1 MGICVICYGKSG
13 SGKSRSLK
21 NFAEDEIC
29 LINVE
34 GKSLP
39 FRHTFKYMAKTD
51 DVNVILEAIKKLP
64 PQIKTV
70 VIDDCGYIMT
80 HYFMKNH
87 RNMKG
92 NAQFDMYNQIADDM
106 CALIN
111 GIKKLPDDFIV
122 YLIFHEETSDYGET
136 KLLTIG
142 KLLDQKAPLI
152 GMVTIA
158 LRCMSDGGRHF
169 FRTVTDGSDITK
181 APEEMF
187 QGEEI
192 ENDLKAVDA
201 AIREYYNIPIPEQK
215 PVSATKANKKTKE
228 GKADG

>member
-1 MGICVICYGKSG
+1 MGIPCIIYGKSG
-13 SGKSRSLK
+13 SGKSRSMK
-21 NFAEDEIC
+21 NFGTEEIC

-39 FRHTFKYMAKTD
+39 FRHTFKYTAKAD
-51 DVNVILEAIKKLP
+51 DVNVILGAIKKLP
-64 PQIKTV
+64 PTVKTV

-92 NAQFDMYNQIADDM
+92 NAQFDMYNQMADDM
-106 CALIN
+106 VSLIN
-111 GIKKLPDDFIV
+111 GIKELPDDFIV
-122 YLIFHEETSDYGET
+122 YLIFHEETSDYGDT

-158 LRCMSDGGRHF
+158 IRCMSNGGRHF
-169 FRTVTDGSDITK
+169 FNTVTDGSDITK

-187 QGEEI
+187 ASEEI
-192 ENDLKAVDA
+192 DNDLKSVDQ
-201 AIREYYNIPIPEQK
+201 AIREYYNIAVEEPK
-215 PVSATKANKKTKE
+215 TKKTKE
-228 GKADG
+228 KENK

>member
-1 MGICVICYGKSG
+1 MGIPVICYGKSG

-21 NFAEDEIC
+21 NFGESEIC

-39 FRHTFKYMAKTD
+39 FRNTFKYTAKAD
-51 DVNVILEAIKKLP
+51 DVNVILGAIKKLP
-64 PQIKTV
+64 SEIKTI

-92 NAQFDMYNQIADDM
+92 NAQFDMYNQMADDM

-111 GIKKLPDDFIV
+111 GIKELPDDYIV
-122 YLIFHEETSDYGET
+122 YLMFHEETSDYGDT

-187 QGEEI
+187 EAEEI
-192 ENDLKAVDA
+192 ENDLKAVDK
-201 AIREYYNIPIPEQK
+201 AIREYYSIQTVSKTEQ
-215 PVSATKANKKTKE
+215 VENKKTKAKE
-228 GKADG
+228 GK

>member
-1 MGICVICYGKSG
+1 MGIPVIIYGKSG
-13 SGKSRSLK
+13 SGKSRSMK
-21 NFAEDEIC
+21 NFEETELC

-39 FRHTFKYMAKTD
+39 FKHTFKYTAKRD
-51 DVNVILEAIKKLP
+51 DVNVILSAISQLP
-64 PQIKTV
+64 NSIKSAV
-70 VIDDCGYIMT
+70 VDDAGYIMT

-111 GIKKLPDDFIV
+111 GIKELPDDFIV
-122 YLIFHEETSDYGET
+122 YLMFHEETSDYGET

-187 QGEEI
+187 EAEEI
-192 ENDLKAVDA
+192 ENDLKAVDK
-201 AIREYYNIPIPEQK
+201 AIREYYSIQTVSKTEQ
-215 PVSATKANKKTKE
+215 VENKKTKAKE
-228 GKADG
+228 GK

>member
-1 MGICVICYGKSG
+1 MGIPVIIYGKSG
-13 SGKSRSLK
+13 SGKSRSMK
-21 NFAEDEIC
+21 NFEETELC

-39 FRHTFKYMAKTD
+39 FKHTFKYTAKRD
-51 DVNVILEAIKKLP
+51 DVNVILSAISQLP
-64 PQIKTV
+64 NSIKSAV
-70 VIDDCGYIMT
+70 VDDAGYIMT

-111 GIKKLPDDFIV
+111 GIKELPDDFIV
-122 YLIFHEETSDYGET
+122 YLMFHEETSDYGET

-187 QGEEI
+187 EAEEI
-192 ENDLKAVDA
+192 ENDLKAVDK
-201 AIREYYNIPIPEQK
+201 AIREYYSIQTVSKTEQ
-215 PVSATKANKKTKE
+215 VENKKNKAKE
-228 GKADG
+228 GK

>member
-1 MGICVICYGKSG
+1 MGIPCIIYGKSG
-13 SGKSRSLK
+13 SGKSRSMK
-21 NFAEDEIC
+21 NFGTEEIC

-39 FRHTFKYMAKTD
+39 FRHTFKYTAKAD
-51 DVNVILEAIKKLP
+51 DVNVILGAIKKLP
-64 PQIKTV
+64 PTVKTV

-92 NAQFDMYNQIADDM
+92 NAQFDMYNQMADDM
-106 CALIN
+106 CSLIN
-111 GIKKLPDDFIV
+111 GIKALPEDFIV
-122 YLIFHEETSDYGET
+122 YLMFHEETSDYGDT

-158 LRCMSDGGRHF
+158 IRCMSNGGRHF
-169 FRTVTDGSDITK
+169 FNTVTDGSDITK

-187 QGEEI
+187 ASEEI
-192 ENDLKAVDA
+192 DNDLKAVDQ
-201 AIREYYNIPIPEQK
+201 AIREYYNIAVEEPK
-215 PVSATKANKKTKE
+215 TKKTKE
-228 GKADG
+228 KESK